1 MNLETLLLLYADWFI
16 FELLEFLIEDGG
28 CCCFMLLGIVPIILL
43 IVGKN
48 RKQSMS
54 TQQESADSADLLC
67 YKCNTI
73 SSKAAQFCATC
84 GAAFAGDLTPS
95 SFYDALR
102 RRVSNWSK
110 WDWLNPAETEQLE
123 KIVAKDEEVFNRTT
137 TSQTDPQSQIPPL
150 SAVTPTPTVP
160 AVTPVVP
167 TTVRPDIPQPV
178 PSSVT
183 RTAAESTQPASTVP
197 PATTI
202 LPPAPSVPPATPI
215 LPPDLTPPAR
225 KLSDILRA
233 FMDESN
239 IKVGEFI
246 SGLLIVFGSVG
257 LVVTLNQQFKDEIAY
272 LPSAVFMTIVALFH
286 LLGIYSYKKW
296 NLASSSRVILYIAN
310 LLIPLNVLAA
320 SLNETSP
327 NTEGML
333 FYLAVL
339 IGVVGFSTMSY
350 YSAKVLAPARFWPII
365 LAVLGPAFFQIII
378 KLVIGGSG
386 TDSVML
392 VAGLLMAPLALVSFA
407 ILAEHRHF
415 RKSAQVSDEDVI
427 SLLRVLSLGVFSL
440 GACIAVLFSK
450 VDSSE
455 SAINLAQQLATPFII
470 ICFMVVSSGA
480 LINRRLHD
488 QKSLRLKM
496 VGSWMA
502 VTGVM
507 GIIGGFFMAVPNIN
521 AMLITSFVAAAL
533 SYVFAKVSRLP
544 FLALSATLCTAFAT
558 WCLFVKL
565 ESAGTVEFT
574 SKQLLD
580 LFFHGYH
587 PLILTVIAIG
597 TLIYHHLQA
606 TADEAGDTAVDL
618 SAASKSIV
626 TRVMATVTSL
636 TTFEFGFFLDHRES
650 RSNDTSAHT
659 EDNNQKGTAAVPLA
673 NAGVCGSLL
682 LAALGLFVAGVCSI
696 FYLEQPATD
705 LTLIVFATYTVGLL
719 FASTRTDN
727 RLISLASLGLLFV
740 CWLKAVNTQCW
751 PTWNNLVA
759 IDKFG
764 IVSLGMFISSIAL
777 LGSMCILRY
786 RRCGSLHESH
796 RGVAYL
802 NLIGS
807 GMLWYFLTAIFTVSH
822 LYLSAGLYQ
831 TSLVHSLILTIG
843 IVVIALCYVTDWTW
857 MFVQIQGMLT
867 IAMAV
872 TVAMFIRQEEFILGS
887 MDHLRAQLI
896 AISMGMIF
904 WVIIRKHCQQSSLLK
919 KIVLTDMMYV
929 DFVVQVFA
937 SVVMYLFWLSSL
949 IEPLHMTYVNSAIL
963 DSLSANFGH
972 IINRWDWVLW
982 FTTLIAWAIV
992 IPDRHRRISSICGL
1006 LVFSALPILVGDDLI
1021 RRYVVN
1027 AGESAQALHHFLRWG
1042 YGIFGLIIA
1051 LIVCTD
1057 FVWWRR
1063 LQAMFPR
1070 FMDNQDD
1077 RSSGEQAKTT
1087 WNMLRMLALL
1097 AAALPVV
1104 FLTILHYLHVVDLRL
1119 SRVDLES
1126 ISNQILMSGGFAI
1139 FESFPE
1145 WAFAGPLLLLMVTAW
1160 IYAMRARRDAF
1171 ILLGFL
1177 FWQFAWMFFGLIGVW
1192 TDDHPAN
1199 FSEVVD
1205 GAQWLL
1211 VGIALYGIV
1220 WSGLRRWVTSQQQA
1234 DDVVRLDWR
1243 TGLFKSGN
1251 ASRWLFVFSWVSL
1264 ALYMVVA
1271 VLDGFVL
1278 QHQISGAFW
1287 LERQTAFASM
1297 GSYFSLALIGTSL
1310 LFSPASSGTDKSDSD
1325 TAWCLI
1331 VMTFNALVAHS
1342 LVSTAQFK
1350 SDYVVVSDVLL
1361 FQMLG
1366 WLFLA
1371 VGLTAAIWRL
1381 VPRWQSGL
1389 TPSQEDHREADVRVN
1404 RFFIPLNILSVLVL
1418 IAASMLLF
1426 VEQNSDWLLIGMF
1439 ACITILFVMTLAV
1452 LQNVHSIVWVTSLT
1466 LITVAICYLK
1476 LLNPDGQLV
1485 NSFFNDPSQVF
1496 ILGRIEIVTLAVIAL
1511 IIWVS
1516 AGPLRK
1522 LAGALLRPASTLPET
1537 GRSYISLAVILL
1549 ALSSIFILMTG
1560 NLISSSQSLL
1570 VGQWEWIIFLIPLS
1584 SLFIYGRDA
1593 DYASW
1598 FRSVYILGFA
1608 LVATLLA
1615 MWFGSSSNL
1624 GQQLQGLIVLYAIA
1638 GYLAAWGLVYRYQDV
1653 VRTAVA
1659 RMGVVNVQQRLLQ
1672 HRPLASHVQLVVG
1685 VIVCSCA
1692 CLSTFILDP
1701 AVHMVHR
1708 YFAMTIPLLLAVGM
1722 EVLLDRTATHRRDL
1736 FSALCLASLLIV
1748 LWADV
1753 GSLSSN
1759 LAWLR
1764 RISRVFIVG
1773 SFMGVFLAV
1782 FSQQLTQR
1790 FEHWSAQINRLQL
1803 QAIVAAGISLVVML
1817 CVNFILRSDAQG
1829 LSHIEVWLTAASIV
1843 MLGVAL
1849 IIIAIKPD
1857 HDPLALADD
1866 ARQVYVYCAELMALL
1881 LAAHLWTTRPVLF
1894 GNFTDW
1900 WPFILMGLAFVG
1912 AIASEVLRQSKIRVL
1927 SEPIYNTSFL
1937 LPAVPLLGLVLF
1949 QGDGQD
1955 LFSDYKLLFL
1965 GAALMNV
1972 MLAFFRRSFMHALL
1986 AALAGNASL
1995 WMMFV
2000 GLDFALLEHVQIW
2013 LIPPAV
2019 SVLIVSQ
2026 IFQRDLKKDSLSAIR
2041 YVTVSAIYLAS
2052 TSEMLLKWASG
2063 TEGVLMLA
2071 ALAILS
2077 LFGIAMGMLTRIRQ
2091 FVYLGIGFLLLSLC
2105 GMLTK
2110 VAILG
2115 TVWVFGVIIVVGA
2128 AMMIAMMTREKY
2140 APWIKQKL
2148 DEIEGWEDD

>member
-1 MNLETLLLLYADWFI
+1 MNLETLLPLYADWFI

-28 CCCFMLLGIVPIILL
+28 CCCIMLLGIVLIILVIL
-43 IVGKN
+43 GKT
-48 RKQSMS
+48 RKQTMS
-54 TQQESADSADLLC
+54 KQQIYGATDLLC
-67 YKCNTI
+67 DKCNTI
-73 SSKAAQFCATC
+73 SPKSAQFCATC
-84 GAAFAGDLTPS
+84 GAAFAADKTSG
-95 SFYDALR
+95 SFYDTLR
-102 RRVSNWSK
+102 IRVSNWRK
-110 WDWLNPAETEQLE
+110 WGWLNPAEIEQLE
-123 KIVAKDEEVFNRTT
+123 KTVAKDEEVFNRTT
-137 TSQTDPQSQIPPL
+137 TSRTEPQS
-150 SAVTPTPTVP
+150 AVVPAPTVP
-160 AVTPVVP
+160 TVPTVTPVAP
-167 TTVRPDIPQPV
+167 TTTRPDTPQPV
-178 PSSVT
+178 LPSVT
-183 RTAAESTQPASTVP
+183 RTAVEST
-197 PATTI
+197 I
-202 LPPAPSVPPATPI
+202 PAPSVPLATPT
-215 LPPDLTPPAR
+215 PPPAPAPPAR

-257 LVVTLNQQFKDEIAY
+257 LVVTLNQQFQDEIAY

-333 FYLAVL
+333 FYVAVL

-350 YSAKVLAPARFWPII
+350 YSAKVLSPTRFWPII

-378 KLVIGGSG
+378 KLVIGGST

-392 VAGLLMAPLALVSFA
+392 VTGLLMAPLALVSFA

-415 RKSAQVSDEDVI
+415 RKSSQINNEDVI

-440 GACIAVLFSK
+440 AACIAVLFSK

-480 LINRRLHD
+480 LINRRLQD

-533 SYVFAKVSRLP
+533 SYVFTKVSRLP
-544 FLALSATLCTAFAT
+544 FLAISATLCTAFAA

-565 ESAGTVEFT
+565 EASGTVEFT

-587 PLILTVIAIG
+587 PLILTAIAIG
-597 TLIYHHLQA
+597 TLIYHHQQA
-606 TADEAGDTAVDL
+606 NADEVGDTASDL
-618 SAASKSIV
+618 SAWSNSIV
-626 TRVMATVTSL
+626 ARVMVTVTSL
-636 TTFEFGFFLDHRES
+636 NTFQFGFFLGHES
-650 RSNDTSAHT
+650 RPNDTSAHA
-659 EDNNQKGTAAVPLA
+659 EDNDQKGTSVMLLA
-673 NAGVCGSLL
+673 NAGVFGSLL
-682 LAALGLFVAGVCSI
+682 LAALGLFVAGVCAI

-705 LTLIVFATYTVGLL
+705 LTLIVFATYTIGLL
-719 FASTRTDN
+719 FATTKTDN

-777 LGSMCILRY
+777 LGSMCILRN
-786 RRCGSLHESH
+786 RRFGSLNESH

-807 GMLWYFLTAIFTVSH
+807 GMFWYVLTAIFTVSH
-822 LYLSAGLYQ
+822 LYLDAGAYQ
-831 TSLVHSLILTIG
+831 SSLGHSLILTVG

-872 TVAMFIRQEEFILGS
+872 TVAMFIQQEEFMLAS
-887 MDHLRAQLI
+887 MDHFRAQLI

-904 WVIIRKHCQQSSLLK
+904 WVIIRKHCQQSSQFKNL
-919 KIVLTDMMYV
+919 VLTDMMYV

-937 SVVMYLFWLSSL
+937 SIAMYLFWLTSL

-963 DSLSANFGH
+963 DSLSANFGYS
-972 IINRWDWVLW
+972 INSWDWILW

-992 IPDRHRRISSICGL
+992 ISDRHRRISSICGL

-1021 RRYVVN
+1021 RRYVVH

-1077 RSSGEQAKTT
+1077 KSSGDEAKAT
-1087 WNMLRMLALL
+1087 WNMLRMLSLL

-1104 FLTILHYLHVVDLRL
+1104 FLTIVHYIHVVNLRL
-1119 SRVDLES
+1119 SRVDLDS
-1126 ISNQILMSGGFAI
+1126 ISDQILMSGGFTI
-1139 FESFPE
+1139 FENFPE
-1145 WAFAGPLLLLMVTAW
+1145 WAFAGPLLLLMATAW
-1160 IYAMRARRDAF
+1160 IYAIRARRGAF

-1177 FWQFAWMFFGLIGVW
+1177 FWQFAWMFFGLIEVW

-1199 FSEVVD
+1199 FSEVVE

-1211 VGIALYGIV
+1211 VGMALYGIV

-1243 TGLFKSGN
+1243 TELFKSGN

-1287 LERQTAFASM
+1287 LERQTAFASI
-1297 GSYFSLALIGTSL
+1297 GSYVSLAMIGTSL
-1310 LFSPASSGTDKSDSD
+1310 LFSQASSRKEKSDSD
-1325 TAWCLI
+1325 TTWCLI

-1342 LVSTAQFK
+1342 LVSTTQFK
-1350 SDYVVVSDVLL
+1350 TDYVVVSDVLF

-1366 WLFLA
+1366 WFFLA
-1371 VGLTAAIWRL
+1371 VGLTAVIGRL

-1389 TPSQEDHREADVRVN
+1389 MASQDVYQDVDVRVN
-1404 RFFIPLNILSVLVL
+1404 RFFVPLNILSVLVL

-1426 VEQNSDWLLIGMF
+1426 VEQYSDWLLIGMF
-1439 ACITILFVMTLAV
+1439 ASITILFVMTLAV

-1476 LLNPDGQLV
+1476 LLNPEGHLA
-1485 NSFFNDPSQVF
+1485 NSFFNDRAQVF

-1516 AGPLRK
+1516 SGPLRK

-1549 ALSSIFILMTG
+1549 ALSSIFVLMTG
-1560 NLISSSQSLL
+1560 TLISSSQSLL
-1570 VGQWEWIIFLIPLS
+1570 VGQWEWVIFLIPLA

-1598 FRSVYILGFA
+1598 FRSVYILGIA

-1624 GQQLQGLIVLYAIA
+1624 GQQLQGLMVLYAIA

-1653 VRTAVA
+1653 VCTAVA
-1659 RMGVVNVQQRLLQ
+1659 RMGVINVQQRLLQ

-1701 AVHMVHR
+1701 NVYMVHR
-1708 YFAMTIPLLLAVGM
+1708 YFAMTIPLLLVVGL

-1736 FSALCLASLLIV
+1736 LSSLCLASLLIV

-1753 GSLSSN
+1753 GSLGSN

-1773 SFMGVFLAV
+1773 SFMGGVLAV
-1782 FSQQLTQR
+1782 YSQQLSQR
-1790 FEHWSAQINRLQL
+1790 FEHWSAQIKRLQL

-1817 CVNFILRSDAQG
+1817 CVNFVLRSDAQG
-1829 LSHIEVWLTAASIV
+1829 LLNIEVWLAALSIV
-1843 MLGVAL
+1843 ILGVAL
-1849 IIIAIKPD
+1849 VIVAIKPD
-1857 HDPLALADD
+1857 HDPLALADG

-1894 GNFTDW
+1894 GNFTEW

-1949 QGDGQD
+1949 QGDGQG

-2000 GLDFALLEHVQIW
+2000 GLDFELLDHVQIW

-2026 IFQRDLKKDSLSAIR
+2026 IFQRDMKKESLSTIR

-2071 ALAILS
+2071 VLAILS
-2077 LFGIAMGMLTRIRQ
+2077 LFGIAMGMLIRIRQ
-2091 FVYLGIGFLLLSLC
+2091 FVYLGIGFLILSLC

-2148 DEIEGWEDD
+2148 DEIEGWEGD

>member
-1 MNLETLLLLYADWFI
+1 MSLQTLLPLYADWFI

-28 CCCFMLLGIVPIILL
+28 CCCIMLLVIVCIILM
-43 IVGKN
+43 IVGKT
-48 RKQSMS
+48 RKQAM
-54 TQQESADSADLLC
+54 TIQQESTNSTDLLC
-67 YKCNTI
+67 SKCNAI
-73 SSKAAQFCATC
+73 NSRPAHFCSIC
-84 GAAFAGDLTPS
+84 GAAFAADKTPG
-95 SFYDALR
+95 SFYDTLR
-102 RRVSNWSK
+102 IRVSNWRN
-110 WDWLNPAETEQLE
+110 WGWLNPAEIEQLE
-123 KIVAKDEEVFNRTT
+123 KLVAKDEEVFNRTT
-137 TSQTDPQSQIPPL
+137 TS
-150 SAVTPTPTVP
+150 PTVP
-160 AVTPVVP
+160 QSAITPSPPVPTVTPVAP
-167 TTVRPDIPQPV
+167 TSVQPDIPQAVQP
-178 PSSVT
+178 SVT
-183 RTAAESTQPASTVP
+183 RIAVESKKPAHLVP
-197 PATTI
+197 PAAPTS
-202 LPPAPSVPPATPI
+202 PPAPA
-215 LPPDLTPPAR
+215 PPAR
-225 KLSDILRA
+225 KLSDILRV

-310 LLIPLNVLAA
+310 LLIPLNMLAA

-327 NTEGML
+327 NTEGIL
-333 FYLAVL
+333 FYLAIL

-350 YSAKVLAPARFWPII
+350 YSAKVLAPTRIWPII

-378 KLVIGGSG
+378 KLVIGWSA

-392 VAGLLMAPLALVSFA
+392 VTGLLMAPLALVSFA

-415 RKSAQVSDEDVI
+415 RKAAQVSNEDVI

-450 VDSSE
+450 IDSSE

-470 ICFMVVSSGA
+470 ICFMGVSSGA
-480 LINRRLHD
+480 LINRRLQT

-502 VTGVM
+502 VLGVM
-507 GIIGGFFMAVPNIN
+507 GIVGGFFMAVPNIN
-521 AMLITSFVAAAL
+521 AMLITSFVAAVL

-544 FLALSATLCTAFAT
+544 FLAISATLCTAFAA

-565 ESAGTVEFT
+565 DASGTLEFT

-587 PLILTVIAIG
+587 PLILSAIALG

-606 TADEAGDTAVDL
+606 TTDEAGDTVFDL
-618 SAASKSIV
+618 STTSKSIV
-626 TRVMATVTSL
+626 SRVMATVTSL
-636 TTFEFGFFLDHRES
+636 TTFEFGFFLDDRES
-650 RSNDTSAHT
+650 RSNDTSANA
-659 EDNNQKGTAAVPLA
+659 EDNNQKGIPAVPLA
-673 NAGVCGSLL
+673 NAGVFGSLL
-682 LAALGLFVAGVCSI
+682 LAALGLFVAGICSI

-705 LTLIVFATYTVGLL
+705 LTLIVFATYTAGLL
-719 FASTRTDN
+719 FATTRTDN

-751 PTWNNLVA
+751 PTWNNLAAV
-759 IDKFG
+759 DKFG
-764 IVSLGMFISSIAL
+764 IVSLGMFISSIVL
-777 LGSMCILRY
+777 LGSMSVLRY
-786 RRCGSLHESH
+786 RRFGSLNESH
-796 RGVAYL
+796 RGIAYL

-807 GMLWYFLTAIFTVSH
+807 GMFWYVLTAIFTVSH
-822 LYLSAGLYQ
+822 LYLATGAYQ
-831 TSLVHSLILTIG
+831 TSLVHSLILTVG
-843 IVVIALCYVTDWTW
+843 IIVIALYYVTDWTW

-867 IAMAV
+867 VAMAV
-872 TVAMFIRQEEFILGS
+872 TVAMFIRQEEFMLTS

-896 AISMGMIF
+896 AISAGMIF

-919 KIVLTDMMYV
+919 KFVLTDMMYV

-937 SVVMYLFWLSSL
+937 SIAMYLFWLTSL

-963 DSLSANFGH
+963 DALSANVGCS
-972 IINRWDWVLW
+972 INSWDWILW
-982 FTTLIAWAIV
+982 FTTLIAWAMV
-992 IPDRHRRISSICGL
+992 IPDRHRRISSVCGL

-1077 RSSGEQAKTT
+1077 KSSGEQAHAT
-1087 WNMLRMLALL
+1087 WNMLRMLSLL

-1104 FLTILHYLHVVDLRL
+1104 FLTIVHYIHVVNLRL
-1119 SRVDLES
+1119 SRVDLDS
-1126 ISNQILMSGGFAI
+1126 ISDQILMSGGFTI
-1139 FESFPE
+1139 FDSFPE

-1160 IYAMRARRDAF
+1160 IYAIRARRDAF
-1171 ILLGFL
+1171 ILLGFV

-1192 TDDHPAN
+1192 TDDHPAT

-1211 VGIALYGIV
+1211 IGMALYGIV

-1243 TGLFKSGN
+1243 TELFKSGN

-1287 LERQTAFASM
+1287 LERQTAFASI
-1297 GSYFSLALIGTSL
+1297 GSYFSLALIGASL
-1310 LFSPASSGTDKSDSD
+1310 LFSPASSDTDKSDSD
-1325 TAWCLI
+1325 TTWCLI

-1342 LVSTAQFK
+1342 LVLTTQFK

-1361 FQMLG
+1361 YQMLG
-1366 WLFLA
+1366 WLVLA
-1371 VGLTAAIWRL
+1371 IGFTAVLWRL
-1381 VPRWQSGL
+1381 VPRWQNGL
-1389 TPSQEDHREADVRVN
+1389 PSQDDQEMDVRAN
-1404 RFFIPLNILSVLVL
+1404 RFFVPLNILSVLVL

-1426 VEQNSDWLLIGMF
+1426 VEQYSDWLLIGMF
-1439 ACITILFVMTLAV
+1439 ASITILFVMTLAV
-1452 LQNVHSIVWVTSLT
+1452 LQNVNSIVWVTLLT
-1466 LITVAICYLK
+1466 LVTVAICYLK
-1476 LLNPDGQLV
+1476 LLNPDGYLA
-1485 NSFFNDPSQVF
+1485 NSFFNDRDQVF
-1496 ILGRIEIVTLAVIAL
+1496 ILGRIEIVILAVIAL
-1511 IIWVS
+1511 IIWIS
-1516 AGPLRK
+1516 SGPLRK
-1522 LAGALLRPASTLPET
+1522 LAGALIRPASTLPET
-1537 GRSYISLAVILL
+1537 GRWYISLAVILL
-1549 ALSSIFILMTG
+1549 ALSSIFALMIG
-1560 NLISSSQSLL
+1560 NSISSSQFLL
-1570 VGQWEWIIFLIPLS
+1570 VGQWEWIVFLIPLA

-1598 FRSVYILGFA
+1598 FRSVYILGIA

-1653 VRTAVA
+1653 VCTAVT

-1672 HRPLASHVQLVVG
+1672 HRSLATHVQLVVG

-1692 CLSTFILDP
+1692 WLSTFILDP
-1701 AVHMVHR
+1701 SAHMVHR
-1708 YFAMTIPLLLAVGM
+1708 YFAMTIPLLVIVGM
-1722 EVLLDRTATHRRDL
+1722 EVLRDRTATHRRDL
-1736 FSALCLASLLIV
+1736 FSALCLVSLLIV

-1753 GSLSSN
+1753 GSLGSS

-1764 RISRVFIVG
+1764 RISRVFIAG
-1773 SFMGVFLAV
+1773 SFMGGVLAV

-1790 FEHWSAQINRLQL
+1790 FKHWSAQIKRLQL
-1803 QAIVAAGISLVVML
+1803 QAIIAAGISLVVML
-1817 CVNFILRSDAQG
+1817 CVNFALRSDAQG
-1829 LSHIEVWLTAASIV
+1829 LSHLEVWLAAASIV

-1866 ARQVYVYCAELMALL
+1866 ARQIYV
-1881 LAAHLWTTRPVLF
+1881 
-1894 GNFTDW
+1894 
-1900 WPFILMGLAFVG
+1900 
-1912 AIASEVLRQSKIRVL
+1912 
-1927 SEPIYNTSFL
+1927 
-1937 LPAVPLLGLVLF
+1937 
-1949 QGDGQD
+1949 
-1955 LFSDYKLLFL
+1955 
-1965 GAALMNV
+1965 
-1972 MLAFFRRSFMHALL
+1972 
-1986 AALAGNASL
+1986 
-1995 WMMFV
+1995 
-2000 GLDFALLEHVQIW
+2000 
-2013 LIPPAV
+2013 
-2019 SVLIVSQ
+2019 
-2026 IFQRDLKKDSLSAIR
+2026 
-2041 YVTVSAIYLAS
+2041 
-2052 TSEMLLKWASG
+2052 
-2063 TEGVLMLA
+2063 
-2071 ALAILS
+2071 
-2077 LFGIAMGMLTRIRQ
+2077 
-2091 FVYLGIGFLLLSLC
+2091 
-2105 GMLTK
+2105 
-2110 VAILG
+2110 
-2115 TVWVFGVIIVVGA
+2115 
-2128 AMMIAMMTREKY
+2128 
-2140 APWIKQKL
+2140 
-2148 DEIEGWEDD
+2148 

>member
-1 MNLETLLLLYADWFI
+1 MNLETLLPLYADWFI

-28 CCCFMLLGIVPIILL
+28 GCCCFMLVGVVLIILM
-43 IVGKN
+43 IVGNN
-48 RKQSMS
+48 RKQ
-54 TQQESADSADLLC
+54 TTAKQQESADSADLLC
-67 YKCNTI
+67 VKCNMI
-73 SSKAAQFCATC
+73 SSKSAHFCSKC
-84 GAAFAGDLTPS
+84 GAAFATDLTPG

-102 RRVSNWSK
+102 RRVSNWSQ
-110 WDWLNPAETEQLE
+110 WGWFNPAEIEQLE
-123 KIVAKDEEVFNRTT
+123 KIVAQDEEVFNRTT
-137 TSQTDPQSQIPPL
+137 TSPTEPQSEFLPESP
-150 SAVTPTPTVP
+150 VP

-167 TTVRPDIPQPV
+167 TTVRPDLPQEVIPN
-178 PSSVT
+178 VT
-183 RTAAESTQPASTVP
+183 RTAAELTNLVPSIQPTP
-197 PATTI
+197 TP
-202 LPPAPSVPPATPI
+202 LPATPA
-215 LPPDLTPPAR
+215 PPAR

-320 SLNETSP
+320 SLNETLP

-350 YSAKVLAPARFWPII
+350 YSAKVLAPNRFWPII
-365 LAVLGPAFFQIII
+365 LAVLGPAFFQIIV
-378 KLVIGGSG
+378 KLVIDASA

-415 RKSAQVSDEDVI
+415 RKSAQVNNEDVI

-470 ICFMVVSSGA
+470 ICFMVVSSGS
-480 LINRRLHD
+480 LINRRL
-488 QKSLRLKM
+488 QGQESLRLKM
-496 VGSWMA
+496 VGSWMV
-502 VTGVM
+502 VTGAM

-521 AMLITSFVAAAL
+521 AMFITAFVAAAL

-544 FLALSATLCTAFAT
+544 VLATSATLCTAFAA
-558 WCLFVKL
+558 WCLFVKFDA
-565 ESAGTVEFT
+565 SGPVEFS
-574 SKQLLD
+574 SKQLLN

-587 PLILTVIAIG
+587 PLILTAIAIG

-606 TADEAGDTAVDL
+606 TADETGDASSDLNATA
-618 SAASKSIV
+618 KSIG
-626 TRVMATVTSL
+626 TRVLATLTSL
-636 TTFEFGFFLDHRES
+636 RAFEFGFFLDHRDNP
-650 RSNDTSAHT
+650 SNDRLANT
-659 EDNNQKGTAAVPLA
+659 EDNNQQRIVAVPVA
-673 NAGVCGSLL
+673 NAGVAGSLL
-682 LAALGLFVAGVCSI
+682 LAALGLFIAGVCSI
-696 FYLEQPATD
+696 FYRDQPATD

-719 FASTRTDN
+719 FATTRTDS

-751 PTWNNLVA
+751 PAWNNLAV

-764 IVSLGMFISSIAL
+764 IVSLGMFISSIVL
-777 LGSMCILRY
+777 LGTMCILRY
-786 RRCGSLHESH
+786 RRFGSLNETH
-796 RGVAYL
+796 RSVAYL

-807 GMLWYFLTAIFTVSH
+807 GMVWYFVTAIFTVSH
-822 LYLSAGLYQ
+822 LYLAAGVYQ

-867 IAMAV
+867 VAMAV
-872 TVAMFIRQEEFILGS
+872 TVAMFIRQEEFMLTS

-896 AISMGMIF
+896 AISVGMIF
-904 WVIIRKHCQQSSLLK
+904 WVILRKHCQQSSQLK

-929 DFVVQVFA
+929 DFVVQIFA
-937 SVVMYLFWLSSL
+937 SIAMYLFWLSSL

-982 FTTLIAWAIV
+982 LTTLTAWAIV
-992 IPDRHRRISSICGL
+992 IPDRHRRISSVCGL

-1021 RRYVVN
+1021 RRYVAN

-1042 YGIFGLIIA
+1042 YGVYGLIIS

-1077 RSSGEQAKTT
+1077 RSSGAQAQAT
-1087 WNMLRMLALL
+1087 WNMLRILSLL
-1097 AAALPVV
+1097 SAALPVV
-1104 FLTILHYLHVVDLRL
+1104 FLTIVHYLHVVDLRFRL
-1119 SRVDLES
+1119 ARVTLDS
-1126 ISNQILMSGGFAI
+1126 ISEQILMSGGFPI
-1139 FESFPE
+1139 FDSFPE
-1145 WAFAGPLLLLMVTAW
+1145 WAFAGPLLLLMGTSW
-1160 IYAMRARRDAF
+1160 IYAIRDRRDAF

-1192 TDDHPAN
+1192 TDDHRAT

-1211 VGIALYGIV
+1211 VGMALYGIM
-1220 WSGLRRWVTSQQQA
+1220 WSGLRRWVTNQQQVG
-1234 DDVVRLDWR
+1234 DVVRLDWR
-1243 TGLFKSGN
+1243 TELFKSGN

-1264 ALYMVVA
+1264 ALYMAVA

-1278 QHQISGAFW
+1278 QHQISGDYWIA
-1287 LERQTAFASM
+1287 RQTAFASI
-1297 GSYFSLALIGTSL
+1297 GSYVSLALIGTSL
-1310 LFSPASSGTDKSDSD
+1310 LLSPVSSRTDKSDSD
-1325 TAWCLI
+1325 MTWCLI

-1342 LVSTAQFK
+1342 LVSTTQFK
-1350 SDYVVVSDVLL
+1350 SEFVVVSDVLL
-1361 FQMLG
+1361 FQMIG

-1371 VGLTAAIWRL
+1371 IGLTVVLWRL
-1381 VPRWQSGL
+1381 IPRWQSEL
-1389 TPSQEDHREADVRVN
+1389 TPSHDVHQEADVRAN
-1404 RFFIPLNILSVLVL
+1404 RFFVTLNIISGLVL

-1426 VEQNSDWLLIGMF
+1426 VEQYSDWLLIGMF
-1439 ACITILFVMTLAV
+1439 ASITILFVMTLAV

-1466 LITVAICYLK
+1466 VITVAICYLK
-1476 LLNPDGQLV
+1476 LLNPAGQLAH
-1485 NSFFNDPSQVF
+1485 SFFNDPVQAF
-1496 ILGRIEIVTLAVIAL
+1496 ILGRIEIVTLAVIAV
-1511 IIWVS
+1511 IIWIS

-1522 LAGALLRPASTLPET
+1522 LAGALVRPASTLPEI
-1537 GRSYISLAVILL
+1537 GRSFISLAVILL
-1549 ALSSIFILMTG
+1549 ALSSIYILMTG
-1560 NLISSSQSLL
+1560 TLISSSQSLH
-1570 VGQWEWIIFLIPLS
+1570 VGQWEWVIFLIPLG

-1598 FRSVYILGFA
+1598 FRSVYILGIA

-1685 VIVCSCA
+1685 VSVCSCA

-1701 AVHMVHR
+1701 SVHMVHR
-1708 YFAMTIPLLLAVGM
+1708 YFVMIIPLLLGVGM

-1736 FSALCLASLLIV
+1736 LSSLCLASLLIV

-1753 GSLSSN
+1753 GPLDSN

-1764 RISRVFIVG
+1764 RISRVFIAG
-1773 SFMGVFLAV
+1773 SFTGGVLAV

-1790 FEHWSAQINRLQL
+1790 FEHWSAQIKRLQL
-1803 QAIVAAGISLVVML
+1803 QAIIAAGISLVIML
-1817 CVNFILRSDAQG
+1817 CVNFAFRSDAQS
-1829 LSHIEVWLTAASIV
+1829 LSHIEVWLAAASIV
-1843 MLGVAL
+1843 MLSVAL

-1894 GNFTDW
+1894 GNFTQW
-1900 WPFILMGLAFVG
+1900 WPFILMGLAFFG
-1912 AIASEVLRQSKIRVL
+1912 AIASEVLRRSKIRVL
-1927 SEPIYNTSFL
+1927 AEPIYNTSFL
-1937 LPAVPLLGLVLF
+1937 LPAVPLLGLILF
-1949 QGDGQD
+1949 QGDGQG
-1955 LFSDYKLLFL
+1955 LFSDYKVLFL
-1965 GAALMNV
+1965 GAALLNV

-2000 GLDFALLEHVQIW
+2000 GLDFELLEHVQIW

-2019 SVLIVSQ
+2019 SVLIVAQ
-2026 IFQRDLKKDSLSAIR
+2026 IFQRELKKDSLSTIR

-2063 TEGVLMLA
+2063 TDGVLMLTV
-2071 ALAILS
+2071 LAILS
-2077 LFGIAMGMLTRIRQ
+2077 LFGIAMGMLIRIRQ
-2091 FVYLGIGFLLLSLC
+2091 FVYLGIGFLILSLC

-2148 DEIEGWEDD
+2148 EEIEGWERD

>member
-1 MNLETLLLLYADWFI
+1 MSSETLIPLYADWFI

-28 CCCFMLLGIVPIILL
+28 CCCIIPLVIVCIVLAII
-43 IVGKN
+43 GKN
-48 RKQSMS
+48 RKQVV
-54 TQQESADSADLLC
+54 TNQQQESADGTSLLC
-67 YKCNTI
+67 FKCNAFN
-73 SSKAAQFCATC
+73 SKPAHFCSRC
-84 GAAFAGDLTPS
+84 GTAFAAGQTPG
-95 SFYDALR
+95 SFYDTLR
-102 RRVSNWSK
+102 IRVSNWRN
-110 WDWLNPAETEQLE
+110 WGWLSTTESEQLE
-123 KIVAKDEEVFNRTT
+123 RTVAKDEEVFNRTT
-137 TSQTDPQSQIPPL
+137 TAQIPARPDMPQAVIP
-150 SAVTPTPTVP
+150 SATRTVAETTVP
-160 AVTPVVP
+160 APPVPLTGPPAQPQFPPVAPAAETTVP
-167 TTVRPDIPQPV
+167 TPAQPFST
-178 PSSVT
+178 PPLAT
-183 RTAAESTQPASTVP
+183 RAE
-197 PATTI
+197 
-202 LPPAPSVPPATPI
+202 
-215 LPPDLTPPAR
+215 PAR
-225 KLSDILRA
+225 KLSDVLRV
-233 FMDESN
+233 FMDDSN

-327 NTEGML
+327 DTEGML
-333 FYLAVL
+333 FYLAIL
-339 IGVVGFSTMSY
+339 IGVVGFGTMSF
-350 YSAKVLAPARFWPII
+350 YSAKVLSPTRFWPII

-378 KLVIGGSG
+378 KLVISWSA

-392 VAGLLMAPLALVSFA
+392 VAGLLMAPVALVSFA

-415 RKSAQVSDEDVI
+415 RKSAQVTAEDVI
-427 SLLRVLSLGVFSL
+427 SLLRVLTLGVFSL

-455 SAINLAQQLATPFII
+455 SAINLSQQLAMPFII

-480 LINRRLHD
+480 LINRRL
-488 QKSLRLKM
+488 QGPKSLRLKM

-507 GIIGGFFMAVPNIN
+507 GIIGGFFMAVPNIH
-521 AMLITSFVAAAL
+521 AMLITSFVAAIL

-544 FLALSATLCTAFAT
+544 FLATAATLYTSFAA
-558 WCLFVKL
+558 WCLFVNLGSL
-565 ESAGTVEFT
+565 ETIEFT
-574 SKQLLD
+574 SKRLLE
-580 LFFHGYH
+580 LFVHGYH
-587 PLILTVIAIG
+587 PLILTAIAIG

-606 TADEAGDTAVDL
+606 NADEVADTAPDL
-618 SAASKSIV
+618 NATSNSIAA
-626 TRVMATVTSL
+626 RVIATVTSL
-636 TTFEFGFFLDHRES
+636 TMFEFGFFINQRES
-650 RSNDTSAHT
+650 GPQDTS
-659 EDNNQKGTAAVPLA
+659 AVPLA
-673 NAGVCGSLL
+673 NAGIFGSLI

-696 FYLEQPATD
+696 FYLEEPATD
-705 LTLIVFATYTVGLL
+705 LTLIVFATYTIGLL
-719 FASTRTDN
+719 FATTKTDKG
-727 RLISLASLGLLFV
+727 LISMASLGLLLV
-740 CWLKAVNTQCW
+740 CWVKAVNTQCW
-751 PTWNNLVA
+751 PTWNNLAA
-759 IDKFG
+759 IDKFE
-764 IVSLGMFISSIAL
+764 IVTLGMFISSIVL
-777 LGSMCILRY
+777 LGSMRILRH
-786 RRCGSLHESH
+786 RRFGNLNENH
-796 RGVAYL
+796 RGVTYW
-802 NLIGS
+802 NLISS
-807 GMLWYFLTAIFTVSH
+807 GMLWYVLTVIFTVSH
-822 LYLSAGLYQ
+822 LYLNLGDYQ
-831 TSLVHSLILTIG
+831 TALVYSCILTIG
-843 IVVIALCYVTDWTW
+843 ISVIALCYVTDWTW
-857 MFVQIQGMLT
+857 MFVQSQCILT
-867 IAMAV
+867 VAMAV
-872 TVAMFIRQEEFILGS
+872 TVAMSIRQEEFIFAS
-887 MDHLRAQLI
+887 VDHLRAQLI
-896 AISMGMIF
+896 AISLGMIF
-904 WVIIRKHCQQSSLLK
+904 WVIIRKHCQQSASLK

-929 DFVVQVFA
+929 DFVVQICA

-963 DSLSANFGH
+963 ESMSANFGH
-972 IINRWDWVLW
+972 LINQWDWILW

-992 IPDRHRRISSICGL
+992 IPDRHRRISSVCGL

-1021 RRYVVN
+1021 RRYVLN

-1057 FVWWRR
+1057 FIWWRR
-1063 LQAMFPR
+1063 LQSMFPR

-1077 RSSGEQAKTT
+1077 KSSGEQAKAT
-1087 WNMLRMLALL
+1087 WNMLRMLSLL
-1097 AAALPVV
+1097 SAALPVV
-1104 FLTILHYLHVVDLRL
+1104 FLTIVHYVHVVNLRL
-1119 SRVDLES
+1119 SRVDLDS
-1126 ISNQILMSGGFAI
+1126 ISEQILMSGGLPI
-1139 FESFPE
+1139 FENFPQ

-1160 IYAMRARRDAF
+1160 IYAIRARRDDF
-1171 ILLGFL
+1171 ILLGFV

-1192 TDDHPAN
+1192 TDDHTAT

-1211 VGIALYGIV
+1211 IGMALYGIV
-1220 WSGLRRWVTSQQQA
+1220 WTGLRRWVTSQQQA
-1234 DDVVRLDWR
+1234 DDVLRLDWR
-1243 TGLFKSGN
+1243 TELFKSGT

-1278 QHQISGAFW
+1278 QHQIMGSYW
-1287 LERQTAFASM
+1287 LERQTAFASI
-1297 GSYFSLALIGTSL
+1297 GSYVSLAFIGTAL
-1310 LFSPASSGTDKSDSD
+1310 LFSHASSRTDKSDSNL
-1325 TAWCLI
+1325 TWCLI
-1331 VMTFNALVAHS
+1331 FMTLNALVAHS
-1342 LVSTAQFK
+1342 LVSTTQVN

-1361 FQMLG
+1361 YQMLG
-1366 WLFLA
+1366 WLVLA
-1371 VGLTAAIWRL
+1371 IGITAVLWRL
-1381 VPRWQSGL
+1381 VPRWQNGL
-1389 TPSQEDHREADVRVN
+1389 TPAQDDHQKMDVRVSGL
-1404 RFFIPLNILSVLVL
+1404 FIPLNILSVLVL

-1426 VEQNSDWLLIGMF
+1426 VEQYSDWLLIGMF
-1439 ACITILFVMTLAV
+1439 ASIAILFVMTLAV

-1476 LLNPDGQLV
+1476 LLNPEGQLA
-1485 NSFFNDPSQVF
+1485 NSFFNDPAQVF

-1516 AGPLRK
+1516 SGPLRK

-1570 VGQWEWIIFLIPLS
+1570 VGQWEWVIFLIPLA
-1584 SLFIYGRDA
+1584 SLFIYGRDI

-1598 FRSVYILGFA
+1598 FRSVYILGIA

-1624 GQQLQGLIVLYAIA
+1624 GQQLQGLMVLYAIA

-1653 VRTAVA
+1653 VCTAVA

-1692 CLSTFILDP
+1692 CLSTFVLDP
-1701 AVHMVHR
+1701 TVHMVHR
-1708 YFAMTIPLLLAVGM
+1708 YFAMTIPLLLVVGM
-1722 EVLLDRTATHRRDL
+1722 EVLPDRTATHRRDL
-1736 FSALCLASLLIV
+1736 FSSLCLASLLIV

-1753 GSLSSN
+1753 GSLGSN

-1764 RISRVFIVG
+1764 RISRVFIAG
-1773 SFMGVFLAV
+1773 SFMGGVLAV
-1782 FSQQLTQR
+1782 FSQQLIQR
-1790 FEHWSAQINRLQL
+1790 FEHWSAQIKRLQL

-1817 CVNFILRSDAQG
+1817 CVNFALRSDAQG
-1829 LSHIEVWLTAASIV
+1829 LSHLEVWLAAASIV

-1866 ARQVYVYCAELMALL
+1866 ARQIYVYCAELMALL

-1894 GNFTDW
+1894 GNFTEW

-1949 QGDGQD
+1949 QGDGQG

-2000 GLDFALLEHVQIW
+2000 GLDFELLEHVQIW

-2026 IFQRDLKKDSLSAIR
+2026 IFQRDMKKESLSTIR

-2063 TEGVLMLA
+2063 TDGVLLLVVLA
-2071 ALAILS
+2071 LMS
-2077 LFGIAMGMLTRIRQ
+2077 LFGIAVGMLVRIRQ
-2091 FVYLGIGFLLLSLC
+2091 LVYLGIGFLILSLS

-2115 TVWVFGVIIVVGA
+2115 TIFVFGVIIVVGA

>member
-1 MNLETLLLLYADWFI
+1 MNLETLLPLYADWFI

-28 CCCFMLLGIVPIILL
+28 CCCFMLVGLVVTILL

-48 RKQSMS
+48 RKQTIS
-54 TQQESADSADLLC
+54 TQQNSTDSPNLLC
-67 YKCNTI
+67 DKCNTI
-73 SSKAAQFCATC
+73 CPKTAKFCAAC
-84 GAAFAGDLTPS
+84 GAALDGVLTPS
-95 SFYDALR
+95 SFYSNLR
-102 RRVSNWSK
+102 RRVSNWGK
-110 WDWLNPAETEQLE
+110 WGWLNPVEIEQLE
-123 KIVAKDEEVFNRTT
+123 KVVAKDEDVFNRTA
-137 TSQTDPQSQIPPL
+137 TS
-150 SAVTPTPTVP
+150 PTVSQSVIP
-160 AVTPVVP
+160 SPPPVTPVVP
-167 TTVRPDIPQPV
+167 TSVQPDIPQTEQ
-178 PSSVT
+178 PSVI
-183 RTAAESTQPASTVP
+183 RTAVESKKPVHLVP
-197 PATTI
+197 PTALNSPPTPT
-202 LPPAPSVPPATPI
+202 PTPPTPTPPTPAPA
-215 LPPDLTPPAR
+215 PPAR

-286 LLGIYSYKKW
+286 LLGIYSYRKW

-310 LLIPLNVLAA
+310 LLIPLNMLAA

-327 NTEGML
+327 NTEGIL
-333 FYLAVL
+333 FYLAIL

-350 YSAKVLAPARFWPII
+350 YSAKVLTPTRIWPII

-378 KLVIGGSG
+378 KLVITWSA
-386 TDSVML
+386 TDSVLL
-392 VAGLLMAPLALVSFA
+392 VTGLLMAPLALVSFA

-415 RKSAQVSDEDVI
+415 RKSAQINNEDVI

-450 VDSSE
+450 IDSAA
-455 SAINLAQQLATPFII
+455 SAINLSQQLATPFII
-470 ICFMVVSSGA
+470 ICFMGVSSGA
-480 LINRRLHD
+480 LINRRLQS

-502 VTGVM
+502 VLGVM
-507 GIIGGFFMAVPNIN
+507 GIVGGFFMAVPNIN
-521 AMLITSFVAAAL
+521 AMLITSFVAAVL

-544 FLALSATLCTAFAT
+544 FLATSATLCTAFAA

-565 ESAGTVEFT
+565 DASGMVEFT

-587 PLILTVIAIG
+587 SLILSAIAIG

-606 TADEAGDTAVDL
+606 TADEVDDTAADL
-618 SAASKSIV
+618 TAASKSIV
-626 TRVMATVTSL
+626 SRVMATVTSL
-636 TTFEFGFFLDHRES
+636 NTFEFGFFLGHRES
-650 RSNDTSAHT
+650 RPNSTSANA
-659 EDNNQKGTAAVPLA
+659 EGNNQKGTSA
-673 NAGVCGSLL
+673 NAGVFGSLL

-705 LTLIVFATYTVGLL
+705 LTLIVFATYTAGLL
-719 FASTRTDN
+719 FATTRTDN

-751 PTWNNLVA
+751 PTWNNLVTV
-759 IDKFG
+759 DKFG
-764 IVSLGMFISSIAL
+764 IISLGMFISSIAL
-777 LGSMCILRY
+777 LGSMSVLRH
-786 RRCGSLHESH
+786 RRFGSLNESH
-796 RGVAYL
+796 RGIAYL

-807 GMLWYFLTAIFTVSH
+807 GMFWYVLTAIFTVSH
-822 LYLSAGLYQ
+822 LYLATEAYQ
-831 TSLVHSLILTIG
+831 TSLVHSLILTVG

-867 IAMAV
+867 VAMAV
-872 TVAMFIRQEEFILGS
+872 TVAMFIQQEEFILAS

-904 WVIIRKHCQQSSLLK
+904 WVIIRKHCQQSSRLK

-937 SVVMYLFWLSSL
+937 SLTMYLFWLASL

-963 DSLSANFGH
+963 DGLSANVGH
-972 IINRWDWVLW
+972 RINPWDWVLW
-982 FTTLIAWAIV
+982 FTTLLAWAIV
-992 IPDRHRRISSICGL
+992 IPDRHRRISSVCGL
-1006 LVFSALPILVGDDLI
+1006 LVFSALPILVSDDLI
-1021 RRYVVN
+1021 RGYVVT
-1027 AGESAQALHHFLRWG
+1027 AGESAQALHHFLRWC

-1057 FVWWRR
+1057 FIWWRK

-1077 RSSGEQAKTT
+1077 KSSGEQAQAT
-1087 WNMLRMLALL
+1087 WNILRMLALL

-1104 FLTILHYLHVVDLRL
+1104 FLTVVHYIHVVDLRL
-1119 SRVDLES
+1119 SRVALDS
-1126 ISNQILMSGGFAI
+1126 ISDQILMSGGFTF
-1139 FESFPE
+1139 FENFPE

-1160 IYAMRARRDAF
+1160 IYAMRARRDTF
-1171 ILLGFL
+1171 ILLGFV
-1177 FWQFAWMFFGLIGVW
+1177 FWQFAWMFFGLIDVW
-1192 TDDHPAN
+1192 TDDHSAT

-1211 VGIALYGIV
+1211 VGMAVYGIV
-1220 WSGLRRWVTSQQQA
+1220 WSGLRRLVTSQQQA
-1234 DDVVRLDWR
+1234 DDVIRLDWR
-1243 TGLFKSGN
+1243 TELLKSGN

-1264 ALYMVVA
+1264 TLYMIVA

-1278 QHQISGAFW
+1278 QHSISKVFW

-1297 GSYFSLALIGTSL
+1297 GSYFSLAMIGFSL
-1310 LFSPASSGTDKSDSD
+1310 LFSPASSRTEQADSD
-1325 TAWCLI
+1325 TTWCLI
-1331 VMTFNALVAHS
+1331 VLTFNALVAHS
-1342 LVSTAQFK
+1342 LVSTTQLEMN
-1350 SDYVVVSDVLL
+1350 YVVVSDVLL

-1366 WLFLA
+1366 WLLLA
-1371 VGLTAAIWRL
+1371 VGLTSVLWRL
-1381 VPRWQSGL
+1381 VPRWQIGL
-1389 TPSQEDHREADVRVN
+1389 TTAQDVYQDADVRVN
-1404 RFFIPLNILSVLVL
+1404 RFLVPLNILSVLVL

-1426 VEQNSDWLLIGMF
+1426 VEQYSDWLLIGMF
-1439 ACITILFVMTLAV
+1439 ASITILFVMTLAV
-1452 LQNVHSIVWVTSLT
+1452 LQNVNSIVWITLLT
-1466 LITVAICYLK
+1466 LVTVAICYLK
-1476 LLNPDGQLV
+1476 LLNPDSYLA
-1485 NSFFNDPSQVF
+1485 NSYFNDSDQVF
-1496 ILGRIEIVTLAVIAL
+1496 NLGRIEIVTLAVIAL
-1511 IIWVS
+1511 IIWIS
-1516 AGPLRK
+1516 SGPLRK
-1522 LAGALLRPASTLPET
+1522 LAGALIRPASTLPET
-1537 GRSYISLAVILL
+1537 GRWYISLAVILL
-1549 ALSSIFILMTG
+1549 ALSSIFVLVIG
-1560 NLISSSQSLL
+1560 NSISSSQVLL
-1570 VGQWEWIIFLIPLS
+1570 VGQWEWIVFLIPLA
-1584 SLFIYGRDA
+1584 SLFIYGRDE

-1598 FRSVYILGFA
+1598 FRSVYILGIA

-1638 GYLAAWGLVYRYQDV
+1638 GYLAIWGLVYRYQDV
-1653 VRTAVA
+1653 VCTAVA
-1659 RMGVVNVQQRLLQ
+1659 RIGVVNVQQRLLQ

-1701 AVHMVHR
+1701 TVHMVHR
-1708 YFAMTIPLLLAVGM
+1708 YFAMVIPLLVVVGM
-1722 EVLLDRTATHRRDL
+1722 EVLLNRTATYRRDL
-1736 FSALCLASLLIV
+1736 LTSLCLGSLLIV

-1753 GSLSSN
+1753 GSLDSN

-1764 RISRVFIVG
+1764 RISRVFIAG
-1773 SFMGVFLAV
+1773 SFIGVFVAV

-1790 FEHWSAQINRLQL
+1790 FKHWFAQIKRLQL
-1803 QAIVAAGISLVVML
+1803 QAIVATGISLVVML
-1817 CVNFILRSDAQG
+1817 CVNFVLRSDAQS
-1829 LSHIEVWLTAASIV
+1829 LSSMEVWLVALSIV

-1849 IIIAIKPD
+1849 IIIAIKPN

-1866 ARQVYVYCAELMALL
+1866 TRQVYVYCAELMALL

-1894 GNFTDW
+1894 GNFAQW

-1949 QGDGQD
+1949 QGDGEG

-2000 GLDFALLEHVQIW
+2000 GLEFELLEHVQIW

-2019 SVLIVSQ
+2019 SVLIVAQ
-2026 IFQRDLKKDSLSAIR
+2026 IFQHDMKKESLSTIR

-2071 ALAILS
+2071 VLAILS
-2077 LFGIAMGMLTRIRQ
+2077 LFGIAMGMLIRIRQ
-2091 FVYLGIGFLLLSLC
+2091 FVYLGIGFLILSLC

-2115 TVWVFGVIIVVGA
+2115 TIWVFGVIIVVGA
-2128 AMMIAMMTREKY
+2128 TMMIAMMTREKY

-2148 DEIEGWEDD
+2148 DEIEGWEGD